1 MTAPCNS
8 IKTAIIDD
16 DEEFLFSL
24 KEHLS
29 FYPEIEL
36 LGCATKYK
44 QAKSILQN
52 ELLELVFLDVEM
64 PVKNGFELLEE
75 AHKAGKVN
83 FNVVFYTAYDK
94 YVIQALRQ
102 SAFDYI
108 LKPVKPEELK
118 NAIERY
124 KLQRISIKK
133 PSLTLEKQ
141 ILSDIIALPAPTG
154 IRFTDKNNILLF
166 QCSNEGLF
174 EKKYWTVLLT
184 DRTQIKLRSGTS
196 AKDIIDF
203 VGHTKFIRVNQSFI
217 VNINYL
223 AAIEYK
229 SRECQ
234 LLPPFNDIVIIA
246 SRSSL
251 SEIREKFDIL

>member
-1 MTAPCNS
+1 MTATCYP

-36 LGCATKYK
+36 LGCTTKYK
-44 QAKSILQN
+44 QAKSIMQN
-52 ELLELVFLDVEM
+52 EQLELLFLDVEM
-64 PVKNGFELLEE
+64 PVKNGFEMLEE
-75 AHKAGKVN
+75 ARKAQTVN
-83 FNVVFYTAYDK
+83 FNVIFYTAYDK
-94 YVIQALRQ
+94 YVIQALRE

-124 KLQRISIKK
+124 KLQRISTQK
-133 PSLTLEKQ
+133 PSLSLGKQ

-166 QCSNEGLF
+166 QCGSEGLF
-174 EKKYWTVLLT
+174 EKKYWTVMLT

-196 AKDIIDF
+196 AKDIIEF
-203 VGHTKFIRVNQSFI
+203 VGDTKFIRVSQSFI
-217 VNINYL
+217 VNLNYL

-234 LLPPFNDIVIIA
+234 LLPPFNDMVIIA
-246 SRSSL
+246 SRSSMA
-251 SEIREKFDIL
+251 EIREKFDLL